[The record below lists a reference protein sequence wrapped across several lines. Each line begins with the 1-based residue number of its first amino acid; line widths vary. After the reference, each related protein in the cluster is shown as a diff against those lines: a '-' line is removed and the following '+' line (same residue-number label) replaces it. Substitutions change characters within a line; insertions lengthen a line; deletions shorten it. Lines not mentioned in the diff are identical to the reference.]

1 MEDMALIISIA
12 SVIGVGVLIV
22 MVQNQLK
29 KIKQLE
35 NDILNTKDAFEYEM
49 RYIEDRC
56 KDNTKWNVELIKKK
70 YDDLCNSHSK
80 LDNRVCD
87 LTSTMWNID
96 GKMQT
101 LDPYIKRIN
110 LKHLIK
116 TSGSIN
122 KSAIKEL
129 KAIENEL
136 K

>member
-22 MVQNQLK
+22 MIQNQLK